1 MSSSKKEKN
10 EFASRSRDT
19 AKYFFL
25 DGLQKDF
32 VFAEGAEDHGSPIS
46 VVLSY
51 KTSKI
56 FDVLSFSHPKISSY
70 IRLFYKIYSKFFLF
84 LNTEMKYIASEALN
98 VEFVYNNYFLRSK
111 DPIYDRN
118 VL

>member
-1 MSSSKKEKN
+1 MTSSSKN

-19 AKYFFL
+19 AKDFFL

-56 FDVLSFSHPKISSY
+56 FDDLTLRFLL
-70 IRLFYKIYSKFFLF
+70 IRLLYKTTTKYSTFL
-84 LNTEMKYIASEALN
+84 
-98 VEFVYNNYFLRSK
+98 
-111 DPIYDRN
+111 
-118 VL
+118 

>member
-1 MSSSKKEKN
+1 MNSPRALAIQRNIFSWTDYKKISFSLREP
-10 EFASRSRDT
+10 
-19 AKYFFL
+19 
-25 DGLQKDF
+25 
-32 VFAEGAEDHGSPIS
+32 EDHGSPIS

-56 FDVLSFSHPKISSY
+56 FDVLTFSHPKISSY

-84 LNTEMKYIASEALN
+84 LKTEMKYIASEALN

-111 DPIYDRN
+111 DPIYVRY